1 MQGKL
6 KEKIFFIFRKIKNF
20 PVITKLVLLLLFFCI
35 LFLTIVHI
43 LKFDI
48 NNEKAKKIVLKDLMD
63 SGKLTKEGNHF
74 ILNDQ
79 MFLRHRKKEYNCE
92 LINLNLPFK
101 IKFYEIEIS
110 VDKEILSK
118 IEKLNGYMWKGSV
131 DVKARYAK
139 GIWVDDTLENMPYS
153 CVTTKYYVSKYHQ
166 FLQHTEKKFSLV
178 DWDEYYAKSKSG
190 AYKYE
195 PINLAS
201 YYLDKKKIQT
211 ESILP
216 VYNWN
221 ISNVNF

>member
-35 LFLTIVHI
+35 LFLSIVHI
-43 LKFDI
+43 LIFDI

-118 IEKLNGYMWKGSV
+118 IEKLN
-131 DVKARYAK
+131 
-139 GIWVDDTLENMPYS
+139 
-153 CVTTKYYVSKYHQ
+153 
-166 FLQHTEKKFSLV
+166 
-178 DWDEYYAKSKSG
+178 
-190 AYKYE
+190 
-195 PINLAS
+195 
-201 YYLDKKKIQT
+201 
-211 ESILP
+211 
-216 VYNWN
+216 
-221 ISNVNF
+221 

>member
-79 MFLRHRKKEYNCE
+79 MFLR
-92 LINLNLPFK
+92 LF
-101 IKFYEIEIS
+101 
-110 VDKEILSK
+110 
-118 IEKLNGYMWKGSV
+118 
-131 DVKARYAK
+131 
-139 GIWVDDTLENMPYS
+139 
-153 CVTTKYYVSKYHQ
+153 
-166 FLQHTEKKFSLV
+166 
-178 DWDEYYAKSKSG
+178 
-190 AYKYE
+190 
-195 PINLAS
+195 
-201 YYLDKKKIQT
+201 
-211 ESILP
+211 
-216 VYNWN
+216 
-221 ISNVNF
+221 